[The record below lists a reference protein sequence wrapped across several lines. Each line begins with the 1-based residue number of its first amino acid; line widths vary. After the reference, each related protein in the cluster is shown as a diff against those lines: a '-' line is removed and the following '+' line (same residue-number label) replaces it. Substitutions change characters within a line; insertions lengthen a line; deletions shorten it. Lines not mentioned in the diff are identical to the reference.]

1 MLINYLKLIRI
12 QNLAIIALTMYLMR
26 WLIIY
31 PVLKFNGFDFQ
42 FSNIDFLL
50 LTLAT
55 IFITAGGYVIN
66 DYFDRKTDLINCP
79 KKVIVG
85 NKIKRRHA
93 MILHNLLNIIGV
105 GLGFYVA
112 YKINLINI
120 GFIFPIISGILWFY
134 STTYKN
140 QIFAGN
146 IIVAILIAIIPIM
159 PVLFEIPVLNTK
171 YNQILINNNANFN
184 VLFFFTLGFSFFAF
198 LTNLT
203 REIIKDIEDIKGDK
217 EYNRRTLP
225 IVYGIKNTKIIIQT
239 LIYITIIAIAF
250 TTIIY
255 LNDKYT
261 IIYFTVGLIIPLI
274 FLSYKIFKAKYPK
287 DFNFASTFLK
297 IIMLAGLGYSI
308 LIYTSLQ

>member
-1 MLINYLKLIRI
+1 MFINYLKLVRI
-12 QNLAIIALTMYLMR
+12 QNLAIIALTMYLVR

-31 PVLKFNGFDFQ
+31 PVLKFNGFEFQ
-42 FSNIDFLL
+42 FQEFDFFILVI
-50 LTLAT
+50 AT

-93 MILHNLLNIIGV
+93 MLLHNLLNIIGV
-105 GLGFYVA
+105 ALGFYIA

-140 QIFAGN
+140 QIFIGN

-159 PVLFEIPVLNTK
+159 PVLFEIPVLNLK
-171 YNQILINNNANFN
+171 YNKILIENNSNFN
-184 VLFFFTLGFSFFAF
+184 ILFFYSLGFSFFAF

-203 REIIKDIEDIKGDK
+203 REIIKDNEDVEGDK
-217 EYNRRTLP
+217 EYERRTIP
-225 IVYGIKNTKIIIQT
+225 IVYGIKTSKIIIQILIFITILAIGFIGTFYLSDYYT
-239 LIYITIIAIAF
+239 LIYFIVA
-250 TTIIY
+250 
-255 LNDKYT
+255 
-261 IIYFTVGLIIPLI
+261 LILPLI
-274 FLSYKIFKAKYPK
+274 FLSYKIKKSNHPK
-287 DFNFASTFLK
+287 DFRNCSIIIKF
-297 IIMLAGLGYSI
+297 IMLLGLGYSLFI
-308 LIYTSLQ
+308 FTSLT

>member
-1 MLINYLKLIRI
+1 MFINYLKLIRI
-12 QNLAIIALTMYLMR
+12 QNLAIITLTMYLMR

-31 PVLKFNGFDFQ
+31 PVLKYNGFEFQ
-42 FSNIDFLL
+42 FSHLDFFLL
-50 LTLAT
+50 TMAT

-85 NKIKRRHA
+85 SKIKRRHA
-93 MILHNLLNIIGV
+93 MLLHNILNVIGV

-112 YKINLINI
+112 YKINLFNI

-140 QIFAGN
+140 QVFVGN
-146 IIVAILIAIIPIM
+146 IIVALLIAIIPLM

-171 YNQILINNNANFN
+171 YNQILIENNGNFN
-184 VLFFFTLGFSFFAF
+184 VLFFFTLGFAFFAF

-203 REIIKDIEDIKGDK
+203 REIIKDTEDIEGDK
-217 EYNRRTLP
+217 EYERRTIP
-225 IVYGIKNTKIIIQT
+225 IAYGIKNTKIIIQI
-239 LIYITIIAIAF
+239 LIYVTIIAIAF
-250 TTIIY
+250 TSIFY

-261 IIYFTVGLIIPLI
+261 TLYFVIGLIIPLI
-274 FLSYKIFKAKYPK
+274 FLSFKILTAKESKDYKK
-287 DFNFASTFLK
+287 ASTILK
-297 IIMLAGLGYSI
+297 VIMLIGLGYSF

>member
-1 MLINYLKLIRI
+1 MFINYLKLVRI
-12 QNLAIIALTMYLMR
+12 QNLAIIALTMYLVR

-31 PVLKFNGFDFQ
+31 PVLKFNGFEFQ
-42 FSNIDFLL
+42 FQEFDFFILVI
-50 LTLAT
+50 AT

-93 MILHNLLNIIGV
+93 MFLHNVLNIIGV
-105 GLGFYVA
+105 ALGFYIA

-140 QIFAGN
+140 QVFIGN

-159 PVLFEIPVLNTK
+159 PVLFEIPVLNLK
-171 YNQILINNNANFN
+171 YNKILIENNSNFN
-184 VLFFFTLGFSFFAF
+184 ILFFYSLGFSFFAF

-203 REIIKDIEDIKGDK
+203 REIIKDNEDVEGDK
-217 EYNRRTLP
+217 EYERRTIP
-225 IVYGIKNTKIIIQT
+225 IVYGIKTSKIIIQILIFITILAIGFIGTFYLSDYYT
-239 LIYITIIAIAF
+239 LIYFIVA
-250 TTIIY
+250 
-255 LNDKYT
+255 
-261 IIYFTVGLIIPLI
+261 LILPLI
-274 FLSYKIFKAKYPK
+274 FLSYKIKKSNHPK
-287 DFNFASTFLK
+287 DFRNCSIIIKF
-297 IIMLAGLGYSI
+297 IMLLGLGYSLFI
-308 LIYTSLQ
+308 FTSLT